1 MAKRNAFRAHLHRK
15 AAGSSADVLEY
26 PGDKPVPRGER
37 HHVTL
42 LAYRDQDQSPTS
54 VQVRTRKA
62 TNDYYYYEQATPTAN
77 LIYTWDDEVVLTE
90 GECLQVYFN
99 GATLADD
106 LEVWVQGWW
115 TEEQS

>member
-26 PGDKPVPRGER
+26 PEEKPVSRGER

-42 LAYRDQDQSPTS
+42 LAYRDQDNAPTS
-54 VQVRTRKA
+54 VQIRVRKGS
-62 TNDYYYYEQATPTAN
+62 NDHYYYEQATPTAN

-90 GECLQVYFN
+90 GERLQVYFN
-99 GATLADD
+99 GATAVDD
-106 LEVWVQGWW
+106 LEVWLQGWS